1 MTSDIRPGP
10 RSTGDLEQQ
19 RPPTVFEAVAH
30 RLRLPTAAVVAGEA
44 VLFGVPFLPIA
55 IPDRAARMFTNV
67 SVPGFGRFDNPGDVV
82 WLGVWLAV
90 LVFVPVGSTFMLD
103 RIAETPSKA
112 PSFGADIA
120 PEVRATMA
128 SARRIG
134 PPLLMSAGFTAIL
147 LVPYLAGG
155 HLLDT
160 LDAGLAALDTVIVV
174 GRFFV
179 VFTLVWIYVRGLA
192 GLWRISL
199 RPLRLA
205 PSHLDPWLGTR
216 QLGSLALSMASIYF
230 LYLGLAFLLVP
241 IGLRDAVAQIGL
253 LVILFG
259 LGVVMFFLPLRAVHR
274 QMAAEK
280 VREVAWLRDRRA
292 MTVAVSRHQL
302 DPGPADAVAGLRDTV
317 GIEIAERHVASIRTW
332 PFDGSIL
339 ARLGYSVAL
348 PLVLTLAGR
357 QLIASI
363 LGL

>member
-1 MTSDIRPGP
+1 M
-10 RSTGDLEQQ
+10 
-19 RPPTVFEAVAH
+19 FEAIAH
-30 RLRLPTAAVVAGEA
+30 RLRVPTAAVIVGEA

-55 IPDRAARMFTNV
+55 VPDRAARMFTNV
-67 SVPGFGRFDNPGDVV
+67 SIPGFGRFDNPGDLV

-90 LVFVPVGSTFMLD
+90 LVFVPLGSVFMFD

-120 PEVRATMA
+120 PEIHATMA
-128 SARRIG
+128 SARRLG
-134 PPLLMSAGFTAIL
+134 PPFMMSVGFTAIF
-147 LVPYLAGG
+147 LVQYLAGG

-160 LDAGLAALDTVIVV
+160 LDAGLAALDIVIVL

-179 VFTLVWIYVRGLA
+179 VFTVVWVYVRGLA
-192 GLWRISL
+192 GLWRISS

-205 PSHLDPWLGTR
+205 PSYLDPWLGTR
-216 QLGSLALSMASIYF
+216 QLGSLGLSMASTYF
-230 LYLGLAFLLVP
+230 LFLGLSFLLVP
-241 IGLRDAVAQIGL
+241 IGIRDAVVQVGL
-253 LVILFG
+253 LAVLFG
-259 LGVVMFFLPLRAVHR
+259 VGVVMFFLPLRAVHQ

-292 MTVAVSRHQL
+292 ITVAVSRHQL

-317 GIEIAERHVASIRTW
+317 AIEIAERHVASIRTW

-357 QLIASI
+357 QLIASV